1 MKILNWW
8 KSKKK
13 KVMKVR
19 LLENG
24 KIYKA
29 KRYKN
34 MTNEERLNS
43 TDGTYGWKN
52 ESIFTEPKS
61 CGATTCW
68 HYVFPYEIEIISEA
82 SI

>member
-1 MKILNWW
+1 MKILSWW
-8 KSKKK
+8 KTKKK

-19 LLENG
+19 LLKNG

-34 MTNEERLNS
+34 MTNKEKKNS
-43 TDGTYGWKN
+43 TYGPSGWKD

-61 CGATTCW
+61 CGSTTCW
-68 HYVFPYEIEIISEA
+68 HYVFPDEVEIISED